1 MIYKKRKRHRKLDE
15 FIFLIGFFIVTVTV
29 IVYSNKHLNLETSER
44 FDKSIES
51 NYTNTI
57 ESKNKTNN
65 KSLSNQQSSKSTI
78 KNIRMD
84 KSDKY
89 INSVLNVPNVV
100 NENKEL
106 EKIINDKI
114 NADINSFFE
123 KNYKEA
129 KDNYINNNIDGV
141 KFEANTD
148 YKVVKNTKD
157 VLSIIIRYYNYSGGA
172 HGYYE
177 DIAYNIDIKSGKFLR
192 LSDLFLEQSNY
203 KEIINK
209 EIESQI
215 KTLEMENVENK
226 GIYQFKSISDNQKY
240 YFSGNDIVI
249 YFDLY
254 DIAPYAAGIP
264 EFVIDGDLVIPIIKK
279 EYINLFK

>member
-1 MIYKKRKRHRKLDE
+1 
-15 FIFLIGFFIVTVTV
+15 
-29 IVYSNKHLNLETSER
+29 
-44 FDKSIES
+44 
-51 NYTNTI
+51 
-57 ESKNKTNN
+57 
-65 KSLSNQQSSKSTI
+65 
-78 KNIRMD
+78 
-84 KSDKY
+84 
-89 INSVLNVPNVV
+89 
-100 NENKEL
+100 
-106 EKIINDKI
+106 
-114 NADINSFFE
+114 
-123 KNYKEA
+123 
-129 KDNYINNNIDGV
+129 
-141 KFEANTD
+141 
-148 YKVVKNTKD
+148 
-157 VLSIIIRYYNYSGGA
+157 LSIIIRYYNYSGGA